1 MQDFVFRQAIL
12 SFTLRRF
19 WNVVKS
25 LSSFFLSIIM
35 RKPIIWGIPPV
46 LTVEPTNICN
56 LKCPL
61 CVTGNDTMLRSAGR
75 MSFDTFRNIIDD
87 IGDKIWYL
95 ILYHQG
101 EPYINKDFL
110 RCVGY
115 AKEKGLYTETSTNVH
130 YLNPQNAELTVQ
142 SGLDAVI
149 VSVDGTTQ
157 ESYERYRVNGKLD
170 KVKEGIR
177 NLVAAKKKLGSKTP
191 YILLQFLVMK
201 HNEHEIPEIEA
212 LARELGVDR
221 LLKKN
226 IQVENYQE
234 ALEWLPEKEK
244 YQRYSVTDSDIQ
256 VRKGGKG
263 VCPRPW
269 LSTLMNWDGGIVPCC
284 FDKNGKHSMG
294 HAKDHDFEDIWVNG
308 DYKEFRK
315 NMLTN
320 RKSIDICKNCNQ
332 GFGVWI

>member
-1 MQDFVFRQAIL
+1 MAYETCRHIHD
-12 SFTLRRF
+12 
-19 WNVVKS
+19 
-25 LSSFFLSIIM
+25 
-35 RKPIIWGIPPV
+35 
-46 LTVEPTNICN
+46 E
-56 LKCPL
+56 
-61 CVTGNDTMLRSAGR
+61 
-75 MSFDTFRNIIDD
+75 
-87 IGDKIWYL
+87 IGDKIWYV

-101 EPYINKDFL
+101 EPYMNKDFC
-110 RCVGY
+110 RCVDY
-115 AKEKGLYTETSTNVH
+115 AKEKWLYTETSTDVH
-130 YLNPQNAELTVQ
+130 YLNPQNAELTGQ
-142 SGLDAVI
+142 SGWDAVI
-149 VSVDGTTQ
+149 FSVDGTTQ

-294 HAKDHDFEDIWVNG
+294 HAKDHDFEDMWVNG
-308 DYKEFRK
+308 DYKEVRN
-315 NMLTN
+315 NMLIN
-320 RKSIDICKNCNQ
+320 RKSIDIGKDCNH
-332 GFGVWI
+332 GLWLWV

>member
-1 MQDFVFRQAIL
+1 
-12 SFTLRRF
+12 
-19 WNVVKS
+19 
-25 LSSFFLSIIM
+25 
-35 RKPIIWGIPPV
+35 
-46 LTVEPTNICN
+46 
-56 LKCPL
+56 
-61 CVTGNDTMLRSAGR
+61 

-87 IGDKIWYL
+87 IGDKIWYV

-110 RCVGY
+110 RCVEY
-115 AKEKGLYTETSTNVH
+115 AKGKRLYTETSTNVH
-130 YLNPQNAELTVQ
+130 YLNPKNAELTVQ

-170 KVKEGIR
+170 KVKDGIR

-212 LARELGVDR
+212 LAKELEVDR

-244 YQRYSVTDSDIQ
+244 YQRYSITESDIN
-256 VRKGGKG
+256 VRNGGKG

-284 FDKNGKHSMG
+284 FDKNGDHTMG
-294 HAKDHDFEDIWVNG
+294 HVKDHDFGDIWANG
-308 DYKEFRK
+308 NYKEFRG